1 VLPSPPPSPQR
12 RLPSCRRATL
22 LLLKQRRKIVNNSTS
37 AHFMPTPRTASRHRQ
52 TAETSIDLT
61 INLDGSG
68 ISTIDTG
75 IPFFD
80 HMLTLFAKH
89 GLFDLSVKTVGDIQ
103 VDFHHTI
110 EDTGIVI
117 GDCLREALGTK
128 EGIRRYGCCYLPM
141 DETLARVVVDLSN
154 RPHLEFRAPAG
165 TPSAPNMPFTLV
177 EEFCRAVASNLRANV
192 HVELLYG
199 RDGHHIAE
207 AVFKGLARALR
218 DACERDSRVIG
229 IPSTK
234 DAL

>member
-1 VLPSPPPSPQR
+1 
-12 RLPSCRRATL
+12 
-22 LLLKQRRKIVNNSTS
+22 
-37 AHFMPTPRTASRHRQ
+37 MPKSRTATRCRK
-52 TAETSIDLT
+52 TAETSIDLSL
-61 INLDGSG
+61 NLDGTG
-68 ISTIDTG
+68 ASTIDTG

-80 HMLTLFAKH
+80 HMLTLFSKH
-89 GLFDLSVKTVGDIQ
+89 GLFDLRLKVVGDLP
-103 VDFHHTI
+103 VDFHHSI

-128 EGIRRYGCCYLPM
+128 VGIRRYGCAYLPM

-165 TPSAPNMPFTLV
+165 MPSAPNMPFSLV
-177 EEFCRAVASNLRANV
+177 EEFCRAVASNLRANI
-192 HVELLYG
+192 HIELLYG

-207 AVFKGLARALR
+207 AIFKGLGRALR
-218 DACERDSRVIG
+218 DACERDPRVVG

>member
-1 VLPSPPPSPQR
+1 MSNI
-12 RLPSCRRATL
+12 RA
-22 LLLKQRRKIVNNSTS
+22 
-37 AHFMPTPRTASRHRQ
+37 ASRSRK
-52 TAETSIDLT
+52 TAETAIELS

-68 ISTIDTG
+68 VSEVETG
-75 IPFFD
+75 VPFFD

-89 GLFDLSVKTVGDIQ
+89 GLFDLRVKTIGDVE
-103 VDFHHTI
+103 VDYHHTI

-117 GDCLREALGTK
+117 GECIREALGTK
-128 EGIRRYGCCYLPM
+128 EGICRYGSAYLPM

-177 EEFCRAVASNLRANV
+177 EEFCRALASNLRANI

-207 AVFKGLARALR
+207 AIFKGLARALR
-218 DACERDSRVIG
+218 DACERDPRVVG

>member
-1 VLPSPPPSPQR
+1 MSG
-12 RLPSCRRATL
+12 
-22 LLLKQRRKIVNNSTS
+22 
-37 AHFMPTPRTASRHRQ
+37 RTAKRSRK
-52 TAETSIDLT
+52 TAETEIELSIG
-61 INLDGSG
+61 LDGSG
-68 ISTIDTG
+68 VSDIDTG

-80 HMLTLFAKH
+80 HMLTLFSKH
-89 GLFDLSVKTVGDIQ
+89 GLFDLHVKVDGDTE

-117 GDCLREALGTK
+117 GECMKEALGTK
-128 EGIRRYGCCYLPM
+128 EGIRRYGCAYLPM

-177 EEFCRAVASNLRANV
+177 EEFCRALASNLRANI

-207 AVFKGLARALR
+207 AIFKGLARALR
-218 DACERDSRVIG
+218 DACERDPRVKG

-234 DAL
+234 ETL

>member
-1 VLPSPPPSPQR
+1 MSSSR
-12 RLPSCRRATL
+12 STTRN
-22 LLLKQRRKIVNNSTS
+22 RK
-37 AHFMPTPRTASRHRQ
+37 
-52 TAETSIDLT
+52 TAETQIELSLDI
-61 INLDGSG
+61 DGSG
-68 ISTIDTG
+68 VSSIETG

-80 HMLTLFAKH
+80 HMLTLFSKH
-89 GLFDLSVKTVGDIQ
+89 GLFDLKIKTIGDIE

-117 GDCLREALGTK
+117 GECLREALGTK
-128 EGIRRYGCCYLPM
+128 EGIRRYGYAYLPM

-177 EEFCRAVASNLRANV
+177 EEFCRALASNLRANI

-207 AVFKGLARALR
+207 AIFKGLARALR
-218 DACERDSRVIG
+218 DACERDPRVIG

>member
-1 VLPSPPPSPQR
+1 MS
-12 RLPSCRRATL
+12 
-22 LLLKQRRKIVNNSTS
+22 K
-37 AHFMPTPRTASRHRQ
+37 PRTSNRNRK
-52 TAETSIDLT
+52 TAETSIELSLD
-61 INLDGSG
+61 LDGSG
-68 ISTIDTG
+68 TSAIDTG
-75 IPFFD
+75 VPFFD

-89 GLFDLSVKTVGDIQ
+89 GLFDLRVKTTGDIE
-103 VDFHHTI
+103 VDSHHTI

-117 GDCLREALGTK
+117 GEALREALGTK
-128 EGIRRYGCCYLPM
+128 EGIRRYGCAYLPM
-141 DETLARVVVDLSN
+141 DETLARVVIDLSN
-154 RPHLEFRAPAG
+154 RPHLEFRSPPG

-177 EEFCRAVASNLRANV
+177 EEFCRALASNLRANI

-218 DACERDSRVIG
+218 DACTLDPRVKG

>member
-1 VLPSPPPSPQR
+1 MP
-12 RLPSCRRATL
+12 AT
-22 LLLKQRRKIVNNSTS
+22 
-37 AHFMPTPRTASRHRQ
+37 RTAARSRK
-52 TAETSIDLT
+52 TAETSIELS
-61 INLDGSG
+61 IAIDGSG
-68 ISTIDTG
+68 TSSVHTG
-75 IPFFD
+75 VPFFD

-89 GLFDLSVKTVGDIQ
+89 GLFDLNVRTEGDIE

-177 EEFCRAVASNLRANV
+177 EEFCRAVASNLRANI

-207 AVFKGLARALR
+207 AIFKGLARALR
-218 DACERDSRVIG
+218 DACEIDPRVKG

-234 DAL
+234 EAL

>member
-1 VLPSPPPSPQR
+1 M
-12 RLPSCRRATL
+12 TL
-22 LLLKQRRKIVNNSTS
+22 
-37 AHFMPTPRTASRHRQ
+37 
-52 TAETSIDLT
+52 D
-61 INLDGSG
+61 LDGSG
-68 ISTIDTG
+68 VSDIQTG
-75 IPFFD
+75 VPFFD
-80 HMLTLFAKH
+80 HMLTLFSKH
-89 GLFDLSVKTVGDIQ
+89 GLFDLKVRVDGDID

-110 EDTGIVI
+110 EDTGIVL
-117 GDCLREALGTK
+117 GDCVREALGSK
-128 EGIRRYGCCYLPM
+128 EGIRRYGCAYLPM

-177 EEFCRAVASNLRANV
+177 EEFCRALASNLRANI

-207 AVFKGLARALR
+207 AIFKGLARALR
-218 DACERDSRVIG
+218 DACEKDLRVKG

>member
-1 VLPSPPPSPQR
+1 M
-12 RLPSCRRATL
+12 
-22 LLLKQRRKIVNNSTS
+22 KQIPTPT
-37 AHFMPTPRTASRHRQ
+37 FIIMPTPRSAKRSRK
-52 TAETSIDLT
+52 TAETQIDLS
-61 INLDGSG
+61 ILIDGSG
-68 ISTIDTG
+68 ESSIDTG
-75 IPFFD
+75 VPFFD
-80 HMLTLFAKH
+80 HMLTLFSKH
-89 GLFDLSVKTVGDIQ
+89 GLFDIKLKTVGDID
-103 VDFHHTI
+103 VDIHHTV

-117 GDCLREALGTK
+117 GDCLREALGDK
-128 EGIRRYGCCYLPM
+128 VGIRRYGCAHLPM

-165 TPSAPNMPFTLV
+165 TPSAPNMPFSLV
-177 EEFCRAVASNLRANV
+177 EEFCRAVASNLRANI

-218 DACERDSRVIG
+218 DACEIDPRVKG

>member
-1 VLPSPPPSPQR
+1 
-12 RLPSCRRATL
+12 
-22 LLLKQRRKIVNNSTS
+22 
-37 AHFMPTPRTASRHRQ
+37 MPTKRLANRSRK
-52 TAETSIDLT
+52 TAETAIELSID
-61 INLDGSG
+61 LDGSG
-68 ISTIDTG
+68 VSNIETG

-80 HMLTLFAKH
+80 HMLTLFSKH
-89 GLFDLSVKTVGDIQ
+89 GLFDLDVKVVGDIA

-117 GDCLREALGTK
+117 GECLREALGTK

-177 EEFCRAVASNLRANV
+177 EEFCRAVASNLRANI

-207 AVFKGLARALR
+207 AIFKGLARALR
-218 DACERDSRVIG
+218 SACERDPRVVG

>member
-1 VLPSPPPSPQR
+1 MSAP
-12 RLPSCRRATL
+12 RRAT
-22 LLLKQRRKIVNNSTS
+22 RNRK
-37 AHFMPTPRTASRHRQ
+37 
-52 TAETSIDLT
+52 TAETSISLEL
-61 INLDGSG
+61 NLDGTGVS
-68 ISTIDTG
+68 SVDTG

-80 HMLTLFAKH
+80 HMLTLFSKH
-89 GLFDLSVKTVGDIQ
+89 GLFDLHVKVDGDID
-103 VDFHHTI
+103 VDHHHTI

-117 GDCLREALGTK
+117 GDCMREALGTK
-128 EGIRRYGCCYLPM
+128 EGIRRYGCAWLPM

-177 EEFCRAVASNLRANV
+177 EEFCRAVASNLRANI

-207 AVFKGLARALR
+207 AIFKGMARALR
-218 DACERDSRVIG
+218 EACERDPRVVG

-234 DAL
+234 EAL

>member
-1 VLPSPPPSPQR
+1 M
-12 RLPSCRRATL
+12 ATA
-22 LLLKQRRKIVNNSTS
+22 RTSNRSRK
-37 AHFMPTPRTASRHRQ
+37 
-52 TAETSIDLT
+52 TAETSIELS
-61 INLDGSG
+61 INIDGSG
-68 ISTIDTG
+68 VSNIDTG

-80 HMLTLFAKH
+80 HMLTLFSKH
-89 GLFDLSVKTVGDIQ
+89 GLFDLDLKTVGDIE
-103 VDFHHTI
+103 VDYHHTI

-128 EGIRRYGCCYLPM
+128 EGIRRYGCAYLPM

-177 EEFCRAVASNLRANV
+177 EEFCRALASNLRANI

-207 AVFKGLARALR
+207 AIFKGLARALR
-218 DACERDSRVIG
+218 EACEKDSRVKG